1 MNITLN
7 KDSWH
12 FKIYSMVFK
21 DKTPKSLCPYF
32 WSMAAIITFSP
43 VILFFRLIPII
54 MRFLTDLFSPKEKPA
69 KKPIFEM
76 TDEEIKKDI
85 EDLKRREKAAEIT
98 GKIAIGI
105 FLLFLLGLL
114 SLSLYFVV
122 KKDGWYS
129 LIRFLFTLIG
139 IGTTIVWIISG
150 ILKHGD
156 KIRNLNVIKIPSAM
170 IKAIYTKTCPIINW
184 K

>member
-12 FKIYSMVFK
+12 FKIYSMVFR

-32 WSMAAIITFSP
+32 WSMVAIVVFSP
-43 VILFFRLIPII
+43 ILLSLRLITII
-54 MRFLTDLFSPKEKPA
+54 MRFLTDLFSRKEKPA
-69 KKPIFEM
+69 KKPTSEM
-76 TDEEIKKDI
+76 TEEEMKKEID
-85 EDLKRREKAAEIT
+85 DLKRREKISGII
-98 GKIAIGI
+98 GKIVVGI
-105 FLLFLLGLL
+105 FLLSLLALL
-114 SLSLYFVV
+114 SLSLYLGV
-122 KKDGWYS
+122 KKDGWYVVLRS
-129 LIRFLFTLIG
+129 LFALIG
-139 IGTTIVWIISG
+139 IGTTIFGTISG

-156 KIRNLNVIKIPSAM
+156 KINNLNVIKVPSAM

>member
-21 DKTPKSLCPYF
+21 GRTPKSLCPYF
-32 WSMAAIITFSP
+32 WSMVAIVVFSP
-43 VILFFRLIPII
+43 IFLSFRLISII
-54 MRFLTDLFSPKEKPA
+54 MRFLTDLFSRKEEPV
-69 KKPIFEM
+69 KKPESEM
-76 TDEEIKKDI
+76 TEEEIKKEM
-85 EDLKRREKAAEIT
+85 EDLKRREKMSEIT
-98 GKIAIGI
+98 GKIVIGI

-139 IGTTIVWIISG
+139 IGTTIVWTISG
-150 ILKHGD
+150 ILKYGD